1 MLAAALTL
9 AALAGAFQ
17 FVSADRTKFQ
27 AIGTVSLS
35 SVLSPVHNPYQ
46 RGQFLGDL
54 PQVLRT
60 AITGPASRA
69 NFAAAGDAGYEVN
82 VGTASVAPYT
92 DQIGTGNLMRV
103 SSVADSPDLAV
114 HSAQAV
120 IDGMVSE
127 LAAWQSAADVPSRS
141 DVRIAETATPVAV
154 PITGRKARAE
164 AMLIALAL
172 LLWYLLDR
180 ALGRGPAPRVT
191 ARPT

>member
-1 MLAAALTL
+1 M
-9 AALAGAFQ
+9 
-17 FVSADRTKFQ
+17 
-27 AIGTVSLS
+27 
-35 SVLSPVHNPYQ
+35 
-46 RGQFLGDL
+46 
-54 PQVLRT
+54 

-92 DQIGTGNLMRV
+92 DQTGNGNLMRV

-127 LAAWQSAADVPSRS
+127 LAAWQSAADAPSRS
-141 DVRIAETATPVAV
+141 DVRIAETATPIAV

-180 ALGRGPAPRVT
+180 ALCRGRLARYRAPDRTPQRAPVA
-191 ARPT
+191 AR